1 MKATMRISLHAGA
14 HCTDED
20 RLLKALLRNA
30 DLLRQS
36 GIAVPGPGKYRTLL
50 SDTLNQLGEAAPSA
64 DSRDVMLDAILTDD
78 PDTVA
83 RLVLSHENLFCVP
96 KLSLAGG
103 LLYRKAEERLIGM
116 HRLFRGD
123 RIELFIGLRNPATLL
138 PAVFGNSPQDSFG
151 DFLGGADPRAI
162 RWSQLIARLHA
173 VLPGLPI
180 TVWCN
185 EDTPLIWGEVIR
197 AVGGLPSG
205 TKIQGAFDLLSEIM
219 EPEGMRRFRAY
230 LAEHPT
236 ITELQKRKVMM
247 AFLDKYAMDE
257 EIEEVL
263 DLPGWDDAYVE
274 DLTASYEADVD
285 LIARMPNVTLIAP

>member
-1 MKATMRISLHAGA
+1 MRISLHAGV

-30 DLLRQS
+30 ELLRSQ
-36 GIAVPGPGKYRTLL
+36 GIVVPGPGKYRTLL
-50 SDTLNQLGEAAPSA
+50 SDALGQLGYGVPSPDA
-64 DSRDVMLDAILTDD
+64 REVMLDAILSEDHE
-78 PDTVA
+78 TVS
-83 RLVLSHENLFCVP
+83 RMVLSHDSLFSSP
-96 KLSLAGG
+96 RLILADG
-103 LLYRKAEERLIGM
+103 LLYRKAEERLVGM
-116 HRLFRGD
+116 HRLFNGD
-123 RIELFIGLRNPATLL
+123 RIELHLGLRNPATLL
-138 PAVFGNSPQDSFG
+138 PAIFGITAQESFG
-151 DFLGGADPRAI
+151 EFLGGADPRTL
-162 RWSQLIARLHA
+162 RWSHLIQRLHA

-205 TKIQGAFDLLSEIM
+205 TKIQGAFDLLNEIM

-230 LAEHPT
+230 LGEHPT
-236 ITELQKRKVMM
+236 ITEDQKRRVMV

-263 DLPGWDDAYVE
+263 DLPGWDEAYVD
-274 DLTASYEADVD
+274 DLTATYEADVD
-285 LIARMPNVTLIAP
+285 LIAAMPNVTLLAP